1 VIAEQQRAAWAAGL
15 ESIASEVPERHL
27 PIDGALP
34 SWLEGT
40 LIRNGPARFELG
52 ADACRHW
59 FDGLAMLHRFSF
71 AQGRA
76 SYACKFLASGDYAI
90 AEREGRR
97 AYSGFASEPRRTL
110 GRWLLDTLRRPP
122 PSENANVNIARIGGA
137 SLALTEAPKLVELSL
152 DTLETRGCFDFEDE
166 LPLEAVT
173 TAHPLVDRTGR
184 VFNIATHIARRSFYR
199 VWSLAAG
206 SKKRE
211 TVAELPVDRPAYVH
225 SFGLSEN
232 HLVLAEGPFVVKPT
246 RFLFPGTPF
255 IENFRWQPER
265 GGRFR
270 IVSLADG
277 SVRTFESD
285 PFFTFHFVN
294 AFEAGGELFAD
305 LTAYADANIVR
316 ALYLDP
322 LRRGDPIPAAE
333 LRRYRFS
340 GSGGTATF
348 ERIGDVSFE
357 LPRTAYG
364 AAAGRPYQYTYG
376 VSSGGDGFSDR
387 VLKIDV
393 RGGASSSWAEADTF
407 TGEPVFVARPGAERE
422 DDGVVLSL
430 VLDAA
435 RARSILIVL
444 DAASFA
450 ERARVVLP
458 HVVPFGFH
466 GQFFSPNTAR

>member
-1 VIAEQQRAAWAAGL
+1 VIAQRAAWASGL
-15 ESIASEVPERHL
+15 ESIASELSEL
-27 PIDGALP
+27 PLPLEGALP

-71 AQGRA
+71 GGGGVR
-76 SYACKFLASGDYAI
+76 YACKFLSSGDFAI

-97 AYSGFASEPRRTL
+97 AYSGFASEPRRSL
-110 GRWLLDTLRRPP
+110 GRWILDTFRRPP
-122 PSENANVNIARIGGA
+122 PSENANVNITRIAGA
-137 SLALTEAPKLVELSL
+137 SLALTEAPKLLELSL
-152 DTLETRGCFDFEDE
+152 DTLETRGVFDFEDD

-173 TAHPLVDRTGR
+173 TAHPLVDRSGR
-184 VFNIATHIARRSFYR
+184 IFNIATYIARKSFYR
-199 VWSLAAG
+199 VWSLAPG
-206 SKKRE
+206 SRSRA
-211 TVAELPVDRPAYVH
+211 TVADLPVDRPAYVH
-225 SFGLSEN
+225 SFGLSER
-232 HLVLAEGPFVVKPT
+232 HLLLGEGPFVVKPT

-265 GGRFR
+265 GGCFR

-277 SVRTFESD
+277 SVRTFTCD

-294 AFEAGGELFAD
+294 AFEVGDELFAD
-305 LTAYADANIVR
+305 ITVYDDAKIVR

-333 LRRYRFS
+333 LRRYRFA
-340 GSGGTATF
+340 GAGGTATF
-348 ERIGDVSFE
+348 ERIGEAPLE
-357 LPRTAYG
+357 LPRIAFG
-364 AAAGRPYQYTYG
+364 AAAGRRYRYAYG
-376 VSSGGDGFSDR
+376 VSSAGDGFPDR
-387 VLKIDV
+387 VLKVDV
-393 RGGASSSWAEADTF
+393 ERGASSPWAEEGTF
-407 TGEPVFVARPGAERE
+407 TGEPVFVARPRAERE

-430 VLDAA
+430 ILDPV

-444 DAASFA
+444 DGASFT
-450 ERARVVLP
+450 ERARVILP

-466 GQFFSPNTAR
+466 GQFFANTLP